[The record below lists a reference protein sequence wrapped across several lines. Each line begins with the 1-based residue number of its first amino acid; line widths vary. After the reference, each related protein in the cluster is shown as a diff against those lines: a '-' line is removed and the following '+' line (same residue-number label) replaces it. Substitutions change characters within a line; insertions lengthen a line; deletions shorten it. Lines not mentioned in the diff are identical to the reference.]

1 MESITRELDSGPFS
15 RIRRNHALEHATLQV
30 LAEKIPGLRMAG
42 YSDQR
47 GFWLIG
53 QVETSRIQEAAE
65 EALARLKSG
74 EDSLAIHPRCGTNL
88 VATSLM
94 AGSFAWLGMLGMG
107 RNQRERFERLPFV
120 IILATLAVF
129 LSQPLG
135 PFLQARVTTL
145 PVTKEM
151 GLLWVERIQRGDVP
165 VHRVYTHF

>member
-1 MESITRELDSGPFS
+1 M
-15 RIRRNHALEHATLQV
+15 
-30 LAEKIPGLRMAG
+30 
-42 YSDQR
+42 
-47 GFWLIG
+47 
-53 QVETSRIQEAAE
+53 
-65 EALARLKSG
+65 
-74 EDSLAIHPRCGTNL
+74 C
-88 VATSLM
+88 
-94 AGSFAWLGMLGMG
+94 GMG

>member
-74 EDSLAIHPRCGTNL
+74 EASLAIHPRCGTHL

-94 AGSFAWLGMLGMG
+94 AGSFACWACAAWGGTSASDLNASPLSLSWRPWLSSF
-107 RNQRERFERLPFV
+107 R
-120 IILATLAVF
+120 
-129 LSQPLG
+129 S
-135 PFLQARVTTL
+135 
-145 PVTKEM
+145 
-151 GLLWVERIQRGDVP
+151 LWDPSCRRG
-165 VHRVYTHF
+165 